1 MIKLNKYNWSTPLI
15 LVTCC
20 LVLHLFIIVYS
31 LYKTFIGFD
40 IYPSIGLLTY
50 SMLSIGM
57 YVSVLQLI
65 KNKNKFSTPILVLSI
80 VTSIFVF
87 SDLFIPGILLSTWR
101 YTSCVAI
108 SICCFSLMN
117 GIGNRKNVLSTLT
130 YWTVGL
136 TWSALSAVLILSLS
150 YSLVFGGVAFLL
162 AISSVLLIIH
172 TAFKKSTA
180 LR

>member
-1 MIKLNKYNWSTPLI
+1 MIKLNKYRWSTPLMI
-15 LVTCC
+15 VMGC
-20 LVLHLFIIVYS
+20 LTVHLFIILYS

-57 YVSVLQLI
+57 YVSVFQLI
-65 KNKNKFSTPILVLSI
+65 KNKNKFSIPILVLSI
-80 VTSIFVF
+80 VASIFVF

-101 YTSCVAI
+101 YISSVAI
-108 SICCFSLMN
+108 SICCFALMN
-117 GIGNRKNVLSTLT
+117 GIGNRKNMLSSLT
-130 YWTVGL
+130 YWSVGL
-136 TWSALSAVLILSLS
+136 TWIALATVLIFGFSS
-150 YSLVFGGVAFLL
+150 SLVFGGVAFLL